1 MCLWGYCP
9 AMDVTK
15 HAFYHHLPRILN
27 DITECC
33 FVALDLELSGIA
45 TRKFRGSSVDT
56 FLAGK
61 QSLQER
67 YDEVKD
73 AAEIYQVLQIGLT
86 FVREDVENSQT
97 SRKIY

>member
-9 AMDVTK
+9 AMDITK
-15 HAFYHHLPRILN
+15 QAFYHHLPRILN

-45 TRKFRGSSVDT
+45 TRQCRG
-56 FLAGK
+56 LAGK

-73 AAEIYQVLQIGLT
+73 AAEIYQILQIGLT
-86 FVREDVENSQT
+86 FVREDVENGQT
-97 SRKIY
+97 SWKNIQNGS

>member
-1 MCLWGYCP
+1 
-9 AMDVTK
+9 MDVTK
-15 HAFYHHLPRILN
+15 QAFYHYLPRILN

-45 TRKFRGSSVDT
+45 TRQSRDT
-56 FLAGK
+56 SIKAFLGGK

-67 YDEVKD
+67 YDEVKA

-86 FVREDVENSQT
+86 FAREDVENGQAT
-97 SRKIY
+97 QNIYKMVQR